1 MGPKWRA
8 IARILLT
15 PTLALSLAA
24 CSRKN
29 EEASEQAV
37 SPEQAQEEQLTPE
50 KLRYVQAAEPFV
62 HAIAGQ
68 KYEQAYD
75 SLSSHA
81 KARMTL
87 NQFVAPPDAL
97 TFQRNEQ
104 SPFLNVTAANF
115 VELMK
120 KVEDLYGVPQL
131 VESLAVFSTDLDV
144 LARRNLEGAGI
155 VESASAIGGM
165 PEAIAADIRRASVHG
180 EIATA
185 LTPGQLRQAAT
196 ESDMKPEDLQKDPNF
211 NPSFNVKI
219 VLVEEDGQLKVG
231 YFEFLPALRWN

>member
-1 MGPKWRA
+1 M
-8 IARILLT
+8 LV
-15 PTLALSLAA
+15 LSLAG
-24 CSRKN
+24 CGRKDDKPAARDAAT
-29 EEASEQAV
+29 EEPAHT
-37 SPEQAQEEQLTPE
+37 EQLTPE
-50 KLRYVQAAEPFV
+50 KLRYAQAAEPFV
-62 HAIAGQ
+62 HAIAIQ

-75 SLSSHA
+75 FLSSHA

-120 KVEDLYGVPQL
+120 KLEDVYGVPQS
-131 VESLAVFSTDLDV
+131 VESLGVFSTDLGV

-165 PEAIAADIRRASVHG
+165 SDAIAADIRRASVHG

-185 LTPGQLRQAAT
+185 LTPDQLRQAAT

-211 NPSFNVKI
+211 KPSFNVKI

-231 YFEFLPALRWN
+231 YFEFLPAERWN

>member
-1 MGPKWRA
+1 MTHESRA
-8 IARILLT
+8 AVRLLLAV
-15 PTLALSLAA
+15 TLAVGCAG

-29 EEASEQAV
+29 EQPLQQSVPSEPAPSEKS
-37 SPEQAQEEQLTPE
+37 SPDNV
-50 KLRYVQAAEPFV
+50 RYVQAAEPFV

-68 KYEQAYD
+68 QYEQAYGF
-75 SLSSHA
+75 LSSHA

-104 SPFLNVTAANF
+104 SPFLYVPATGF

-120 KVEDLYGVPQL
+120 KVEDLYGVPQS
-131 VESLAVFSTDLDV
+131 VESLAVFSTDLEV
-144 LARRNLEGAGI
+144 LARRNVEGAGI

-165 PEAIAADIRRASVHG
+165 PDAVGADIRRASVHG
-180 EIATA
+180 VIATA
-185 LTPGQLRQAAT
+185 LTTEQLRQAAAET
-196 ESDMKPEDLQKDPNF
+196 DMKPEDLQKDPTF

-219 VLVEEDGQLKVG
+219 VLIEEDGQLKVG
-231 YFEFLPALRWN
+231 YFEFLPSSRWN